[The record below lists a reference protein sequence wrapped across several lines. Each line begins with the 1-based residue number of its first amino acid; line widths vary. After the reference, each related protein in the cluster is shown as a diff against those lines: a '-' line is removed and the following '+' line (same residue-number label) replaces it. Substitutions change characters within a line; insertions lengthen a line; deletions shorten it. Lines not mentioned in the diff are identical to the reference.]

1 MIIKKCQVILYFYIY
16 NKDTLFG
23 KNGGIQMLSLIK
35 NGDIYAPDYLGK
47 KDILLIDRKIGFIED
62 EIEIPEQFVEMKVID
77 ATGKKVVPG
86 FIDSHVH
93 LIGGGGEGGFRT
105 RTPEIQLTQ
114 ATTSGITTL
123 VGVLGTD
130 GTTRTMPSLIAK
142 ARALEEEGITTYVQT
157 GSYQVPVKTLTGK
170 IEDDI
175 ILIDKIIGAGEI
187 AIADHRSSQPTAE
200 ELAKIASAAR
210 IGGMLSGKCG
220 IVNVHVGD
228 SFDHLKLIEEVV
240 EHTDIPIRQFYP
252 THINRN
258 PHLFEAGIEYAKK
271 GGWVDFT
278 TSSIPKFL
286 EEGEVKC
293 SVALKR
299 MLEAGVDI
307 GQITFTSDGQASLPD
322 FDENGELI
330 GLQIGQVSS
339 LYEAVREAVL
349 SEGVPLEVAIRVIT
363 SNPATVLK
371 LSQKGRIEAGR
382 DADLVLLDAKLG
394 IDTVIAMGKVMV
406 ENGRPSVKGTFE

>member
-1 MIIKKCQVILYFYIY
+1 MGKKIVEG
-16 NKDTLFG
+16 TLV
-23 KNGGIQMLSLIK
+23 LTLIK

-47 KDILLIDRKIGFIED
+47 KDILLVDRKIGFIED
-62 EIEIPEQFVEMKVID
+62 EIELPDGFVEVQVID
-77 ATGKKVVPG
+77 ATGKKIVPG

-114 ATTSGITTL
+114 ATTAGITTL

-142 ARALEEEGITTYVQT
+142 ARSLEEEGITTYVQT

-210 IGGMLSGKCG
+210 IGGMLAGKAG

-228 SFDHLKLIEEVV
+228 SYDHLKLIEEVV
-240 EHTDIPIRQFYP
+240 ENTDIPIRQFYP

-293 SVALKR
+293 SVGLKR
-299 MLEAGVDI
+299 MLDEGVGI

-339 LYEAVREAVL
+339 LYEAVKEAIL
-349 SEGVPLEVAIRVIT
+349 TEGIPLEVAIRVIT
-363 SNPATVLK
+363 ANPAAVLK
-371 LSQKGRIEAGR
+371 LAHKGRIETGQ
-382 DADLVLLDAKLG
+382 DADLVLLDEHYE
-394 IDTVIAMGKVMV
+394 IDTVMAMGKVMV
-406 ENGRPSVKGTFE
+406 ENKVPLVRGTFE

>member
-1 MIIKKCQVILYFYIY
+1 
-16 NKDTLFG
+16 
-23 KNGGIQMLSLIK
+23 MLTLIK

-47 KDILLIDRKIGFIED
+47 KDILLVDRKIGFIED
-62 EIEIPEQFVEMKVID
+62 EIEVPENFVDMKVID
-77 ATGKKVVPG
+77 ATGKKIVPG

-114 ATTSGITTL
+114 ATTAGITTL

-130 GTTRTMPSLIAK
+130 GTTRTMSNLIAK
-142 ARALEEEGITTYVQT
+142 ARGLEEEGITTYVQT

-210 IGGMLSGKCG
+210 IGGMLSGKSG

-240 EHTDIPIRQFYP
+240 ENTDIPIRQFYP

-299 MLEAGVDI
+299 MLDAGVGI

-322 FDENGELI
+322 FDENGELV

-339 LYEAVREAVL
+339 LYEAVKDAVL
-349 SEGVPLEVAIRVIT
+349 SEGIPLEVAIRVIT
-363 SNPATVLK
+363 ENPATVLK
-371 LSQKGRIEAGR
+371 LSQKGRIETGR
-382 DADLVLLDAKLG
+382 DADLVLLDENLEV
-394 IDTVIAMGKVMV
+394 DTVIAMGKVMV
-406 ENGRPSVKGTFE
+406 ENAVPVVKGTFE

>member
-1 MIIKKCQVILYFYIY
+1 
-16 NKDTLFG
+16 
-23 KNGGIQMLSLIK
+23 MLTLIK
-35 NGDIYAPDYLGK
+35 NGEVFAPDYLGK
-47 KDILLIDRKIGFIED
+47 KDLLIVDRKIGFIED
-62 EIEIPEQFVEMKVID
+62 HIELPEKFVEVNVID
-77 ATGKKVVPG
+77 AAGKKVVPG

-114 ATTSGITTL
+114 ATTAGITTL

-130 GTTRTMPSLIAK
+130 GTTRTMTSLIAK

-210 IGGMLSGKCG
+210 IGGMLAGKAG

-240 EHTDIPIRQFYP
+240 ENTDIPIRQFYP
-252 THINRN
+252 THMNRN
-258 PHLFEAGIEYAKK
+258 PHLFEAGIKYAKK
-271 GGWVDFT
+271 GGWIDFT

-307 GQITFTSDGQASLPD
+307 SQITFTSDGQASLPD
-322 FDENGELI
+322 FDKNGELI

-339 LYEAVREAVL
+339 LYAAVKDAIL
-349 SEGVPLEVAIRVIT
+349 SEEIPLEVAIRVIT
-363 SNPATVLK
+363 SNPAAVLK
-371 LSQKGRIEAGR
+371 LSQKGRIGAGQ
-382 DADLVLLDAKLG
+382 DADLVLLDEKLE

-406 ENGRPSVKGTFE
+406 ENRVPLVKGTFE

>member
-1 MIIKKCQVILYFYIY
+1 
-16 NKDTLFG
+16 
-23 KNGGIQMLSLIK
+23 MLTLIK
-35 NGDIYAPDYLGK
+35 NGEVFAPDYLGK
-47 KDILLIDRKIGFIED
+47 KDLLIVDRKIGFIQD
-62 EIEIPEQFVEMKVID
+62 EIEVPEKFVEVKVID

-93 LIGGGGEGGFRT
+93 LIGGGGEGGFHT

-114 ATTSGITTL
+114 ATTAGITTL

-210 IGGMLSGKCG
+210 IGGMLSSKSG

-228 SFDHLKLIEEVV
+228 SPDHLKVIEQVV
-240 EHTDIPIRQFYP
+240 EQTDIPIRQFYP
-252 THINRN
+252 THMNRN
-258 PHLFEAGIEYAKK
+258 LHLFEAGIEYAKK
-271 GGWVDFT
+271 GGWIDFT

-322 FDENGELI
+322 FDKNGELI

-339 LYEAVREAVL
+339 LYEAVKEAVL

-363 SNPATVLK
+363 SNPAAVLK
-371 LSQKGRIEAGR
+371 LKQKGRIEAGC
-382 DADLVLLDAKLG
+382 DADLVLLDDSLE

-406 ENGRPSVKGTFE
+406 ENKLPIVKGTFE

>member
-1 MIIKKCQVILYFYIY
+1 
-16 NKDTLFG
+16 
-23 KNGGIQMLSLIK
+23 MLTLIK

-47 KDILLIDRKIGFIED
+47 KDILLVERKIGFIQD
-62 EIEIPEQFVEMKVID
+62 EIEVPDGFVEVQVID
-77 ATGKKVVPG
+77 ATGKKIVPG

-114 ATTSGITTL
+114 ATTAGITTL

-130 GTTRTMPSLIAK
+130 GTTRTMPDLIAK

-187 AIADHRSSQPTAE
+187 AIADHRSSQPTSE
-200 ELAKIASAAR
+200 ELAKIASASR
-210 IGGMLSGKCG
+210 IGGMLAGKAG

-258 PHLFEAGIEYAKK
+258 PHLFEAGIEFAKK

-293 SVALKR
+293 SVGLKR
-299 MLEAGVDI
+299 MLDAGVEI

-339 LYEAVREAVL
+339 LYEAVKDAVL
-349 SEGVPLEVAIRVIT
+349 CEGIPLEVAIRVIT
-363 SNPATVLK
+363 ANPAAVLK
-371 LSQKGRIEAGR
+371 LPQKGRIEAGR
-382 DADLVLLDAKLG
+382 DADLVLLDDSLE
-394 IDTVIAMGKVMV
+394 IDTVISMGKVMV
-406 ENGRPSVKGTFE
+406 ENRLPVVKGTFE

>member
-1 MIIKKCQVILYFYIY
+1 
-16 NKDTLFG
+16 
-23 KNGGIQMLSLIK
+23 MLTLIK
-35 NGDIYAPDYLGK
+35 NGEIYAPDYLGK
-47 KDILLIDRKIGFIED
+47 KDILIVNRKIGFIKD
-62 EIEIPEQFVEMKVID
+62 TIEVPEHFVDIKVINAD
-77 ATGKKVVPG
+77 GKKIVPG

-114 ATTSGITTL
+114 ATTAGITTL

-175 ILIDKIIGAGEI
+175 ILIDKVIGAGEI

-210 IGGMLSGKCG
+210 IGGMLGGKSG

-228 SFDHLKLIEEVV
+228 SLDHLKLIEEVV
-240 EHTDIPIRQFYP
+240 ENTDIPIRQFYP

-293 SVALKR
+293 SVGLKR
-299 MLEAGVDI
+299 MLKAGVDI
-307 GQITFTSDGQASLPD
+307 SQITFTSDGQASLPD

-339 LYEAVREAVL
+339 LYDAVREAIL
-349 SEGVPLEVAIRVIT
+349 SEGIPLEVAIRVIT
-363 SNPATVLK
+363 ANPAAILK
-371 LSQKGRIEAGR
+371 LSQKGRVETGR
-382 DADLVLLDAKLG
+382 DADLVLLDQNLEVY
-394 IDTVIAMGKVMV
+394 TVIAMGQVMV
-406 ENGRPSVKGTFE
+406 ENRVALVKGTFE